1 MAEVMAAAA
10 VPVRVNGDEREVPA
24 GLRLTGLLE
33 HLGLHPR
40 MVVVE
45 RNGEILRRDALDDV
59 GVEPGDRYE
68 LVHFVG
74 GG

>member
-1 MAEVMAAAA
+1 MPNDTL
-10 VPVRVNGDEREVPA
+10 VPVRINGDLRDIPA
-24 GLRLTGLLE
+24 GLTVAGLLG
-33 HLGLHPR
+33 HLDLHPR

-45 RNGEILRRDALDDV
+45 RNGEILRRDALESTSVDA
-59 GVEPGDRYE
+59 GDSLE

>member
-1 MAEVMAAAA
+1 MNEPYEAIRI
-10 VPVRVNGDEREVPA
+10 RVNGDERQVPS
-24 GLRLTGLLE
+24 GLSATALLE

-45 RNGEILRRDALDDV
+45 RNGEILRAEALPATAIREGDAL
-59 GVEPGDRYE
+59 E